1 MSSILANATSYGVF
15 KGDQQLTVGSTAVAL
30 TVPAGAVAAMITN
43 GAEAIRVRWDDGSR
57 GGAPTASVGH
67 YLNPYSVMDLYTKD
81 LTQIKMIRVAS
92 DSDVQIS
99 YFGLDN

>member
-1 MSSILANATSYGVF
+1 MRWTGAGG
-15 KGDQQLTVGSTAVAL
+15 GD
-30 TVPAGAVAAMITN
+30 
-43 GAEAIRVRWDDGSR
+43 
-57 GGAPTASVGH
+57 PTASVGH

-81 LTQIKMIRVAS
+81 LTEVKMIRVAS

>member
-30 TVPAGAVAAMITN
+30 TVPDGAVGAMITN
-43 GAEAIRVRWDDGSR
+43 GAEAIRVRWTGT
-57 GGAPTASVGH
+57 GGGDPTASVGH
-67 YLNPYSVMDLYTKD
+67 YLNPYSVMDLYTSDMTKVK
-81 LTQIKMIRVAS
+81 LIRVAS
-92 DSDVQIS
+92 DSDIQVS